1 VRAIIADDE
10 ELARKK
16 LSMMLELESDV
27 QLVAE
32 CRDGTE
38 TLRALSTH
46 KPDLLLLDIRMP
58 DLDGFEVLSR
68 MAGKDMPLVVFTTA
82 YDQHAVQAFEAHALD
97 YLLKPFDQERLHE
110 ALVRARNELLT
121 RNERDT
127 TQRIL
132 HFLSESAAKQPSASR
147 RLIIKAGGRVVFLS
161 FDQIDWV
168 EAAANYVRIYVGKQ
182 SYLLRRGIGEI
193 AERLDPLQFI
203 RIHRSAIV
211 NVQKIKELQ
220 PVNSGEYIVVLRDGK
235 ELSCSRGYRSGLQEL
250 IDKTV

>member
-1 VRAIIADDE
+1 
-10 ELARKK
+10 
-16 LSMMLELESDV
+16 MMLELESDV

-110 ALVRARNELLT
+110 TLVRARNELLT

-132 HFLSESAAKQPSASR
+132 HFLSESAAKPGASR

-161 FDQIDWV
+161 FDQ
-168 EAAANYVRIYVGKQ
+168 
-182 SYLLRRGIGEI
+182 
-193 AERLDPLQFI
+193 
-203 RIHRSAIV
+203 
-211 NVQKIKELQ
+211 
-220 PVNSGEYIVVLRDGK
+220 
-235 ELSCSRGYRSGLQEL
+235 
-250 IDKTV
+250 